1 MSGHFGADMSGQDT
15 GRGGPSGPGLGGPIA
30 ALRARWGWIFGIGL
44 ALSLCGLMALGNA
57 VLATFAVVTFA
68 GAVMI
73 VSGAV
78 EIVHGFN
85 MKTWGRFFLWIVIG
99 LLYVLAGVIT
109 LTAAPQAAILLTL
122 IVGAALIASGLVRIV
137 LAFQMREG
145 TPWLWAA
152 ASGLITALLGLMILA
167 QWPASGL
174 TVLGIFLG
182 VDLLFAGSSWMM
194 IGLALR
200 RRS

>member
-1 MSGHFGADMSGQDT
+1 MSGHLGADVT
-15 GRGGPSGPGLGGPIA
+15 GKEHGGRSLGGPIA
-30 ALRARWGWIFGIGL
+30 ALRDRWGWIFGIGL
-44 ALSLCGLMALGNA
+44 ALSLCGLIALGNT
-57 VLATFAVVTFA
+57 VVATFAVVTFA
-68 GAVMI
+68 GAMMI
-73 VSGAV
+73 VSGAI

-99 LLYVLAGVIT
+99 LLYVAAGLIT

-122 IVGAALIASGLVRIV
+122 LVGAAFVASGIVRIV

-145 TPWLWAA
+145 TPWIWAA
-152 ASGLITALLGLMILA
+152 LSGLVTALLGVMILA
-167 QWPASGL
+167 QWPFSGL
-174 TVLGIFLG
+174 YVLGLFLG
-182 VDLLFAGSSWMM
+182 VDLLFAGASWMM